1 MVTHFCG
8 HQKCKNLVISTRVI
22 LLFFSF
28 SIGRKDLHVRLE
40 GVPIKNTMLSE
51 MCPDAEAAFCFP
63 QKYRTANGEC
73 NNVKKP
79 MWGVTGAAYLRLKE
93 PEYDDGVG
101 TPRARSLQTGHR
113 LPDALAVS
121 SQLMWTHNDPHAH
134 LTALASIWGQLVAHD
149 ISYTLPLSGYERCCD
164 SMFRKENAM
173 ECYPI
178 VANGDEAIC
187 QEYVR
192 SAIGLKPGC
201 SLGARE
207 QMNFATAYLDG
218 STIYGSTSKSSETLR
233 TFKAGLLKLKAGG
246 VLPVDEH
253 NPNCRVANSCV
264 LSGDERVNHNA
275 GLATLHTLFAR
286 EHNRVATQLS
296 EVNPHW
302 DEETI
307 YQVTSINY

>member
-1 MVTHFCG
+1 M
-8 HQKCKNLVISTRVI
+8 
-22 LLFFSF
+22 
-28 SIGRKDLHVRLE
+28 
-40 GVPIKNTMLSE
+40 
-51 MCPDAEAAFCFP
+51 
-63 QKYRTANGEC
+63 
-73 NNVKKP
+73 
-79 MWGVTGAAYLRLKE
+79 
-93 PEYDDGVG
+93 
-101 TPRARSLQTGHR
+101 
-113 LPDALAVS
+113 
-121 SQLMWTHNDPHAH
+121 
-134 LTALASIWGQLVAHD
+134 
-149 ISYTLPLSGYERCCD
+149 SYS
-164 SMFRKENAM
+164 
-173 ECYPI
+173 
-178 VANGDEAIC
+178 DEAIC

-246 VLPVDEH
+246 VLPADEH

-307 YQVTSINY
+307 YQVNASINYRLKCISRLLGNSRCCPHSLGQKSSIYPKIHILKI